1 MAQLPPDQLARIA
14 PLIASS
20 FGVAFWSAFGFVVI
34 ASLVALALLPKH
46 RPAPVEDDVDAGPP
60 VMLH

>member
-1 MAQLPPDQLARIA
+1 MAQLPPDQLARVQ

-20 FGVAFWSAFGFVVI
+20 FGVAFWWACGFVVI
-34 ASLVALALLPKH
+34 ACLVALALLPKH
-46 RPAPVEDDVDAGPP
+46 KPAPVDDEVDAAPP